1 MCQAL
6 VQFLVSKEKRLY
18 FFLKI
23 IVLISSNLK
32 TALFIFKFLM
42 RSRHVTQSY
51 LELLGSS

>member
-1 MCQAL
+1 
-6 VQFLVSKEKRLY
+6 VSGLGSISGIKRKKII